1 MFIVTPHRDTL
12 EHWSAMGYDAYFILD
27 LAIFHAAWGKWPL
40 AFDPEGMMLSY
51 VKQKHENDGLLLLD
65 YRNRCVCVY
74 VCYLF
79 EL

>member
-1 MFIVTPHRDTL
+1 
-12 EHWSAMGYDAYFILD
+12 MGYDAYFILD

-65 YRNRCVCVY
+65 YRNRCVCV
-74 VCYLF
+74 CCICMLSF
-79 EL
+79 